1 MCARMTREGVSRE
14 GGSDVRA
21 FRMMCRCLHRS
32 TVSSDACT
40 FGGGGNILCDGGPI
54 ARDGA
59 CIYDER
65 DSLRARQVLL
75 ELVTNAR
82 VSRDVDDAYCSVT

>member
-1 MCARMTREGVSRE
+1 MTREGVSRE
-14 GGSDVRA
+14 GGSDVKA
-21 FRMMCRCLHRS
+21 FKIMCRCLHRN
-32 TVSSDACT
+32 TVSSDGCT
-40 FGGGGNILCDGGPI
+40 FGGDHILCDGGPI

-82 VSRDVDDAYCSVT
+82 VARDVDDAYCSVT

>member
-1 MCARMTREGVSRE
+1 MSAPQQLG
-14 GGSDVRA
+14 
-21 FRMMCRCLHRS
+21 
-32 TVSSDACT
+32 SSDACT
-40 FGGGGNILCDGGPI
+40 FGGGHLLCDGVTI

-82 VSRDVDDAYCSVT
+82 VSRNVDDAYCSVT

>member
-1 MCARMTREGVSRE
+1 MSGRSGLCV
-14 GGSDVRA
+14 DVCTA
-21 FRMMCRCLHRS
+21 AQLE
-32 TVSSDACT
+32 SSDACT
-40 FGGGGNILCDGGPI
+40 FGGDHILCNGGPI

-82 VSRDVDDAYCSVT
+82 VARDVDDAYCSVT